1 MPDWPVPLS
10 TSLKLWIAAL
20 GLLGACGGAA
30 SGAGSQDGANGGG
43 RVEPTSVAE
52 QEILKQLESLPS
64 GKQATIGGV
73 VVVADPPY
81 FAASGRT
88 CRQLLLTSRG
98 GGPGRRRL
106 GCKDGASWF
115 YAPDVFA
122 TPTIGP

>member
-1 MPDWPVPLS
+1 MPDWSVPPS
-10 TSLKLWIAAL
+10 TSLKFWITAL
-20 GLLGACGGAA
+20 ALLGACGGATP
-30 SGAGSQDGANGGG
+30 GAGSQDGASGGG
-43 RVEPTSVAE
+43 RVEPTSAAE

-88 CRQLLLTSRG
+88 CRRLLMTLRG
-98 GGPGRRRL
+98 GGPGHQRL

-122 TPTIGP
+122 TPATGH